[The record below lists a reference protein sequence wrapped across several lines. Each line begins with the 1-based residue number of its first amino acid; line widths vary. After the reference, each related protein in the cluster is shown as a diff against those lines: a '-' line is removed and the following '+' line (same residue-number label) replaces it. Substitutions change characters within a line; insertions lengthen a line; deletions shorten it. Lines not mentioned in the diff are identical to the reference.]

1 MTCIDSTK
9 LLITEKKI
17 LMKYFEEISNLQLS
31 DKNLERKKNQIIQ
44 LLSEDK
50 SGSENELQLENLF
63 SDSSLNEINIL
74 KSSHIEKIEENDKEI
89 FFLNIINNIRL
100 PNLIKE
106 RQIVKEKLLIGD
118 EDSSKNLL
126 LKFQN
131 LNNEINNIQ
140 NKKID

>member
-1 MTCIDSTK
+1 M
-9 LLITEKKI
+9 
-17 LMKYFEEISNLQLS
+17 
-31 DKNLERKKNQIIQ
+31 ERKKNQIIQ

>member
-1 MTCIDSTK
+1 MIK
-9 LLITEKKI
+9 
-17 LMKYFEEISNLQLS
+17 Q
-31 DKNLERKKNQIIQ
+31 
-44 LLSEDK
+44 
-50 SGSENELQLENLF
+50 LQLENLF
-63 SDSSLNEINIL
+63 SDNSLNELNIL

>member
-1 MTCIDSTK
+1 
-9 LLITEKKI
+9 
-17 LMKYFEEISNLQLS
+17 MKYFEEISNLQLS

>member
-1 MTCIDSTK
+1 
-9 LLITEKKI
+9 
-17 LMKYFEEISNLQLS
+17 MKYFEEISNLQLS
-31 DKNLERKKNQIIQ
+31 DNNLERKKKQIIQ
-44 LLSEDK
+44 LLSEDQ
-50 SGSENELQLENLF
+50 SESENELQLENIF
-63 SDSSLNEINIL
+63 SDNSLNEINIL
-74 KSSHIEKIEENDKEI
+74 KSSHIEKIEENDKET

>member
-1 MTCIDSTK
+1 MAS
-9 LLITEKKI
+9 
-17 LMKYFEEISNLQLS
+17 
-31 DKNLERKKNQIIQ
+31 
-44 LLSEDK
+44 LSENK

-63 SDSSLNEINIL
+63 SDNSLNEINSL